1 MTRGATG
8 AFHPL
13 SITREKGNPMRACE
27 WGLLVGLSMLWGS
40 AFFFTAIAIH
50 ELPTFLIVFLR
61 VTLAAALLWLAL
73 SMMGLRLPREAEAWR
88 SFFVLGLLT
97 NVLPFC
103 LVAWGQLRVASS
115 VASILN
121 AAAPFATLLLGHFW
135 TGEER
140 LSAHK
145 VLGLVVGTT
154 GIVVLLSGGWHV
166 GVSLADALAYLACLG
181 AAICYALAAVV
192 GRFRRFGEPPIVRA
206 AGQLVAASVL
216 LLPAVVISDN
226 PFGLRLPSWS
236 VVGSVLALAVL
247 STALAY
253 IVYFKLLRTAG
264 ATNLLL
270 VTFLVPISAMFFG
283 IVLLGDSIGARE
295 TCGLILVGV
304 GLLAIDGRVFCFLVG
319 K

>member
-1 MTRGATG
+1 MTQGASG
-8 AFHPL
+8 GFHPL
-13 SITREKGNPMRACE
+13 PVARERGNPMRVHE

-40 AFFFTAIAIH
+40 AFFFTAVAVH
-50 ELPTFLIVFLR
+50 DLPTFTIVFLR
-61 VTLAAALLWLAL
+61 VVLAAVLLWLVL
-73 SMMGLRLPREAEAWR
+73 SVMGLRLPREAEAWR

-121 AAAPFATLLLGHFW
+121 AAAPFATLLLAHFW

-145 VLGLVVGTT
+145 VLGLVVGTM
-154 GIVVLLSGGWHV
+154 GIAVLLSGGWHV
-166 GVSLADALAYLACLG
+166 GVSLADGLAHLACLG

-192 GRFRRFGEPPIVRA
+192 GRFRQFGEPPIVRA

-216 LLPAVVISDN
+216 LLPAVVVSGN
-226 PFGLRLPSWS
+226 PSALRLPSWP
-236 VVGSVLALAVL
+236 VAGSVLALAVL

-253 IVYFKLLRTAG
+253 VVYFQLLKTAG

-270 VTFLVPISAMFFG
+270 VTFLIPISAT
-283 IVLLGDSIGARE
+283 LLGVVFLGDFLGGREIG
-295 TCGLILVGV
+295 GLILVGV
-304 GLLAIDGRVFCFLVG
+304 GLLAIDGRVFCFLVA